1 MTEKIKNKNKE
12 TSNFLKRKIKKLIKI
27 RDKLH
32 DEDNKTREQLNYYRA
47 LELRQRLDKKQI
59 KKLK

>member
-32 DEDNKTREQLNYYRA
+32 DENNKTRELLNYYRA

>member
-1 MTEKIKNKNKE
+1 MTEKIEKKIKE